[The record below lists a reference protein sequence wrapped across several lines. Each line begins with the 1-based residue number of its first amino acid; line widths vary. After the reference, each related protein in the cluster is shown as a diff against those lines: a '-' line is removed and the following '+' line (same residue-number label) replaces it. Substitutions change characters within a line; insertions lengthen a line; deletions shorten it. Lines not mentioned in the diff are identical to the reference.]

1 MNLKTISRVT
11 LNFRYTSIKTSLFT
25 QRTRIETQ
33 IETSGILIEANDAMN
48 FVSKETAA
56 ESFIADTGE
65 DFTEFLG
72 DNPLRDALTIRI
84 RPEYQTNIKLDSLSG
99 TIEDISGVYEVTYVK
114 DLVDSINS
122 NLTKLAL
129 VLLSISILLVL
140 IVLLLI
146 NNAIKLALFSQR
158 FLIRSMQLVG
168 AKSGFIKNPFLIRSL
183 GNGAIAGI
191 ISTSLLYGLMQL
203 GLNRIQDLEKLYNL
217 NLLLILFGILIVLGA
232 VIAYFS
238 TLRAMN
244 KYLKLS
250 LDELY

>member
-1 MNLKTISRVT
+1 
-11 LNFRYTSIKTSLFT
+11 
-25 QRTRIETQ
+25 
-33 IETSGILIEANDAMN
+33 
-48 FVSKETAA
+48 
-56 ESFIADTGE
+56 
-65 DFTEFLG
+65 
-72 DNPLRDALTIRI
+72 
-84 RPEYQTNIKLDSLSG
+84 
-99 TIEDISGVYEVTYVK
+99 
-114 DLVDSINS
+114 
-122 NLTKLAL
+122 
-129 VLLSISILLVL
+129 
-140 IVLLLI
+140 
-146 NNAIKLALFSQR
+146 
-158 FLIRSMQLVG
+158 MQLVG

-191 ISTSLLYGLMQL
+191 ISTSLLYGLLQL